1 MVWNKQFSNLFIF
14 TIANRIVVL
23 KVIIQVS
30 DINNVV
36 QSLKSCR
43 NLINEI
49 PDAVVEVV
57 FHQSAIGAVVKGSSF
72 ENDIKDLM
80 SRGVI
85 VVACRNSMRDRGIKE
100 SDLINGVTIV
110 NAGVAEI
117 VKREN
122 EGWTYLK
129 L

>member
-1 MVWNKQFSNLFIF
+1 
-14 TIANRIVVL
+14 VVL
-23 KVIIQVS
+23 KVVIQVS

-72 ENDIKDLM
+72 EDDIRDLI

-100 SDLINGVTIV
+100 SDLIDGVTIV

-122 EGWTYLK
+122 EGWAYLK

>member
-1 MVWNKQFSNLFIF
+1 MDWFSNLFIF
-14 TIANRIVVL
+14 TITNRIVVL
-23 KVIIQVS
+23 KVVIQVS

-72 ENDIKDLM
+72 EDDIKDLI

-100 SDLINGVTIV
+100 SDLIDGVTIV

-122 EGWTYLK
+122 EGWAYLK